1 METNPRKRHLA
12 KRMRLVR
19 AALKKHPGPVT
30 GVVVRHTMKEHGLRP
45 TSVRLLALGYDENGD
60 PIPVP
65 EPPKLRRKPTRAK
78 SESVETPRPK
88 PRRKAKKSEDEPK
101 PKAKRT
107 RKPKASK

>member
-1 METNPRKRHLA
+1 METNPRKRHFE

-19 AALKKHPGPVT
+19 AALDNHPGPVT

-45 TSVRLLALGYDENGD
+45 TSARLLALGYNENGD

-65 EPPKLRRKPTRAK
+65 APLMRRRKPTRAK
-78 SESVETPRPK
+78 SESVETK
-88 PRRKAKKSEDEPK
+88 PRRKAKKSEDGPK
-101 PKAKRT
+101 LKAKRT

>member
-1 METNPRKRHLA
+1 METNPRKRHFE

-19 AALKKHPGPVT
+19 AALDNHPGPVT

-45 TSVRLLALGYDENGD
+45 TSARLLALGYDENGD

-65 EPPKLRRKPTRAK
+65 APPMRRRKPKRAK
-78 SESVETPRPK
+78 SESADAPMLK
-88 PRRKAKKSEDEPK
+88 PLSRSKPK

>member
-19 AALKKHPGPVT
+19 AALEKHPGPVT